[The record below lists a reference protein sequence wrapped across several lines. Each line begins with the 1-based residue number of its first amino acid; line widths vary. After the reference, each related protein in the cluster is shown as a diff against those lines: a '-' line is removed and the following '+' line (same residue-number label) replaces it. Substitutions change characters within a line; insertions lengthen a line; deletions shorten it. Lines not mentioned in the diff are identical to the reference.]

1 MTDRDDPITNAILSD
16 STYER
21 LRYAEGTVFSI
32 PATRALVVQAGLL
45 AVLALILPLYVV
57 YPDAIAEYLPT
68 LDPFVASPKV
78 LMLGA
83 LGWSIEIFAAA
94 MMVALYYYRVRKHPL
109 DDDQAR
115 TVFDVQQLA
124 AGLSLV
130 TGGLAIAVT
139 VGLVALGAVGA
150 GAVDAYLSVVAGG
163 DIFAQMDLGFS
174 IGHLAVL
181 SLTSCVGIL
190 AIRWV
195 LLRAL
200 PEP

>member
-16 STYER
+16 SRYEQ
-21 LRYAEGTVFSI
+21 LHYDDWSVFSI
-32 PATRALVVQAGLL
+32 SPTRAMVVQAAFLG
-45 AVLALILPLYVV
+45 ALALILPLYVI
-57 YPDAIAEYLPT
+57 YPETISEYLPT
-68 LDPFVASPKV
+68 LDPFVASPKI

-83 LGWSIEIFAAA
+83 IGWSIEIFAAVL
-94 MMVALYYYRVRKHPL
+94 MVGLYYYRVRKQPL

-115 TVFDVQQLA
+115 TVFDIQQIA

-139 VGLVALGAVGA
+139 VGLVALGAVGEDA
-150 GAVDAYLSVVAGG
+150 ISAYLSVVAGG